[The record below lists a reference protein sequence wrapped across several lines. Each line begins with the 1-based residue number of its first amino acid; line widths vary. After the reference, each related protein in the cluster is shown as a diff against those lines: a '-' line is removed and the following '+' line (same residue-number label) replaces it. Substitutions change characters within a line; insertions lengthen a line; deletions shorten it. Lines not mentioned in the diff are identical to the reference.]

1 MLKAR
6 INKIPVAVWAALLL
20 CGLLGSSLLALRMT
34 GLLERWI
41 GSEQTQNR
49 LNPTKE
55 EEKSAVLRLVSL
67 SPQARASQL
76 EAIASQDRVAAFA
89 SGTKALDKHRARYL
103 LASDL
108 IQLNQG
114 EKALTWL
121 NIPESEYPQLASH
134 IALKRAQAYE
144 SMGDKAKA
152 QEAWKALL
160 KNYSNQPVAAEA
172 LYALGKSNPEY
183 WNQAIAQFPGHP
195 RTQEIARQRLSKNPN
210 QPSLLL
216 LLATYNPYAQ
226 GMGSVR
232 DRLVDQYAS
241 VLKPEDWQAI
251 AFGYW
256 ETMEYGK
263 AAKAYAKAPRT
274 PRNAYRAGRGAQLK
288 GYRTEAIVAYQQLIK
303 EFPDAK
309 ETGLGLRRLAS
320 LSPSQDALVYLD
332 QVISKFPDEAA
343 EALLAKAEILDALG
357 SPTSAAQARESVLT
371 QYASSDAAAE
381 YRWKTAEQKA
391 RQGKLQE
398 AWQWAQPITTQSPD
412 SEFAPEAAFWV
423 GRWAAQLGRKQEAKA
438 AFEHVLARYPDSY
451 YAWRSARFLGWNVG
465 DFTSVRNLIP
475 EVVQPQ
481 ARAVPPAGSATLK
494 ELYQLGQDWDAWVL
508 WQTELKNRQEPTVT
522 EQFTDGLMRLGVGD
536 NLEGINKVWDLSLRE
551 TPQERSQWQTLRSEP
566 AYWHALFPIPFME
579 HIVNWSQQRQLN
591 PLLVTGL
598 IRQESRFEPKIR
610 SVAGATGLMQVM
622 PGTGSWIA
630 EKIQLKQYNL
640 EDPNDNVKLGTW
652 FLDFTHQEYNNNSLL
667 AVASYNAGPGNV
679 ADWIKKYGFND
690 PDAFIEVI
698 PFAETKGYV
707 ESVFGNYWNYLRL
720 YNPDIAQMLAKYS
733 ATVPLVSQP

>member
-1 MLKAR
+1 
-6 INKIPVAVWAALLL
+6 
-20 CGLLGSSLLALRMT
+20 
-34 GLLERWI
+34 
-41 GSEQTQNR
+41 
-49 LNPTKE
+49 
-55 EEKSAVLRLVSL
+55 
-67 SPQARASQL
+67 
-76 EAIASQDRVAAFA
+76 
-89 SGTKALDKHRARYL
+89 
-103 LASDL
+103 
-108 IQLNQG
+108 
-114 EKALTWL
+114 
-121 NIPESEYPQLASH
+121 
-134 IALKRAQAYE
+134 
-144 SMGDKAKA
+144 
-152 QEAWKALL
+152 
-160 KNYSNQPVAAEA
+160 
-172 LYALGKSNPEY
+172 
-183 WNQAIAQFPGHP
+183 
-195 RTQEIARQRLSKNPN
+195 
-210 QPSLLL
+210 
-216 LLATYNPYAQ
+216 
-226 GMGSVR
+226 
-232 DRLVDQYAS
+232 
-241 VLKPEDWQAI
+241 
-251 AFGYW
+251 
-256 ETMEYGK
+256 
-263 AAKAYAKAPRT
+263 
-274 PRNAYRAGRGAQLK
+274 
-288 GYRTEAIVAYQQLIK
+288 
-303 EFPDAK
+303 
-309 ETGLGLRRLAS
+309 
-320 LSPSQDALVYLD
+320 VYLN

-343 EALLAKAEILDALG
+343 EALFAKAEILDALG

-481 ARAVPPAGSATLK
+481 ARALPPAGSATLK
-494 ELYQLGQDWDAWVL
+494 ELYQLGQDWDAWAL

-551 TPQERSQWQTLRSEP
+551 TPQERSQWQALRSEP

-579 HIVNWSQQRQLN
+579 HIVNWSQQRQIN

-720 YNPDIAQMLAKYS
+720 YNPDIAQMLGKNS
-733 ATVPLVSQP
+733 AAQPVVQP